1 MGSPERYCLKI
12 LVRPK
17 ALSQKRG
24 VPDPRTTLC
33 EGILTIVCDAEAGG
47 TAGALNGAGAV
58 EAKDDDDDDDV
69 PDLVESFEP
78 DEGKDKEKEPAKDDK
93 GLDDLN

>member
-1 MGSPERYCLKI
+1 MRWAAGTVGSPERYCLKI

-33 EGILTIVCDAEAGG
+33 EGILTIVCKGEARG
-47 TAGALNGAGAV
+47 TAGALDGAGEV
-58 EAKDDDDDDDV
+58 EDGSIA
-69 PDLVESFEP
+69 
-78 DEGKDKEKEPAKDDK
+78 
-93 GLDDLN
+93 LDG